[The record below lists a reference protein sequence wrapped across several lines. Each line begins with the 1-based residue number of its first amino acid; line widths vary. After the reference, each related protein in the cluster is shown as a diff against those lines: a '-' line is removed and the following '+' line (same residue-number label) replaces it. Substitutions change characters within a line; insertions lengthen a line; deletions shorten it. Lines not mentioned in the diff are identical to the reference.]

1 MSDAAPNWEWRFY
14 LDDMIGFCERVQ
26 AFTQGLDQIQFVRD
40 IMRFDA
46 TVRNIELIGEAA
58 THIPD
63 QLRLSSP
70 NVPWRMIVA
79 TRNQLIHGYLGID
92 DDTLWS
98 IVQTDIQ
105 MLLTNQQEMKV
116 KVSDWP
122 SGTPQRTP

>member
-1 MSDAAPNWEWRFY
+1 
-14 LDDMIGFCERVQ
+14 MIGFCERVQ
-26 AFTQGLDQIQFVRD
+26 AFTQGLDQIQFVGD

-98 IVQTDIQ
+98 IVQTDIP
-105 MLLTNQQEMKV
+105 MLLTNLQEMKV